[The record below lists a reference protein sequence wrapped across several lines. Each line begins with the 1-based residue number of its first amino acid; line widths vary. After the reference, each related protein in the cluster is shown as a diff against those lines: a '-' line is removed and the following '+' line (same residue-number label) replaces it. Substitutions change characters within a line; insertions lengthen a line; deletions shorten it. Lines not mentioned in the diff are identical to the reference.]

1 MRIQGFTPNEGIFET
16 SANINNNMSTSFGD
30 VMKTALDSV
39 NEQQVY
45 ADDLRNQLVM
55 GGDVEVHEVMLASEE
70 AKLSLQ
76 LAVQIR
82 NSLTEAVKELTSLQL

>member
-1 MRIQGFTPNEGIFET
+1 MRIQGFTPNESIFET

-55 GGDVEVHEVMLASEE
+55 GGDVEVHEVMLAAEE

-82 NSLTEAVKELTSLQL
+82 NSLTEAVKELTGLQL

>member
-1 MRIQGFTPNEGIFET
+1 MIIQGFTPNESVFET
-16 SANINNNMSTSFGD
+16 LTETGKSSSVSFGD
-30 VMKTALDSV
+30 VMKNALDSV
-39 NEQQVY
+39 NEQQIY
-45 ADDLRNQLVM
+45 ADELTNELVL

>member
-1 MRIQGFTPNEGIFET
+1 MRIQGFTPNESIFET
-16 SANINNNMSTSFGD
+16 SSNINNNMSTSFGD

-55 GGDVEVHEVMLASEE
+55 GGDVEVHEVMLAAEE

-82 NSLTEAVKELTSLQL
+82 NSLTEAVKELTGLQL